1 MLQLSVAGAIGA
13 RGGFRQFTV
22 HIRESWPMKCPGCD
36 QPSLVETMAKGGL
49 LVDVCKKCKGVWLD
63 RGKVFL
69 LSRKPKELERML
81 APDTDEP
88 VLSDRRCPRCEVNL
102 QETSFL
108 RKDLLVDRCPECEG
122 YWFDAGELTK
132 AMEAD
137 RHAFELETEDLA
149 FSGPPDPLDTSFDA
163 SDSSR
168 DERAHDRLRDLASGM
183 LPLPNLLLRSAS
195 VVVLLYGILGL
206 VLIALAE
213 LHVLP
218 ASLAV
223 GIGLAI
229 IILQFVFGPWLM
241 DLALRW
247 IYRFSWVPLDQ
258 LPSHLRDFVVRVT
271 GEQNMKVPSFG
282 LIHDGA
288 PNAFTYGHHPNN
300 MRIVISQ
307 GILDLLE
314 PAEIEGVVAH
324 EIGHGKNWDMLLM
337 TVVQLVPL
345 LLYFLYRTAMQMGN
359 RGKDNA
365 YRIVVAVGAYVL
377 YIVSEYM
384 VLWFSR
390 CREYYADRFAGKV
403 TGNPNALASALVK
416 IGYGLAAR
424 GQSQPVEAGEAT
436 ETEDKKS
443 KGGKKSG
450 VPSLDAIGALG
461 IFDRKSAVA
470 MVAASASVGYDT
482 GGAAGGTATITPKV
496 SKENLKS
503 AMQWDLWNPWAT
515 FYELGSTHPLVAH
528 RLQYLSDQ
536 AAFMGD
542 EPYIVFDRRKPESYW
557 DEFLVDVLVMFLPL
571 VGLAVGM
578 GIALALGLTGLA
590 GSRAILSLIGLP
602 VLGLGVGSFIKTLL
616 MYRGDYFSPLSVAG
630 LLHKVKVSNV
640 RPVPARMRG
649 TIIGRGVPGLIW
661 SEDFVMRDATGI
673 LFLDYR
679 QPLRIW
685 EWLFGLFRAGEFAGK
700 PVEAIGWFRRAP
712 LPYLELKSITVDGV
726 TRNSYARHARYL
738 GAILLAIIG
747 LGLIVAGFM

>member
-1 MLQLSVAGAIGA
+1 MN
-13 RGGFRQFTV
+13 
-22 HIRESWPMKCPGCD
+22 CPGCH
-36 QPSLVETMAKGGL
+36 QPSLVETMAKGGV
-49 LVDVCKKCKGVWLD
+49 LVDVCKTCKGVWLD

-69 LSRKPKELERML
+69 LSKKPKELERL
-81 APDTDEP
+81 LTSETDEP
-88 VLSDRRCPRCEVNL
+88 VLSDRQCPRCHVNL
-102 QETSFL
+102 EETPFL
-108 RKDLLVDRCPECEG
+108 RRDLLVDRCPECEG
-122 YWFDAGELTK
+122 YWFDSGELTK

-137 RHAFELETEDLA
+137 RHTFHLETE
-149 FSGPPDPLDTSFDA
+149 GPGFESSADPLAPSFDPMET
-163 SDSSR
+163 SR
-168 DERAHDRLRDLASGM
+168 DERAHDRLRDLSSGM
-183 LPLPNLLLRSAS
+183 LPLPNLFLRSAS
-195 VVVLLYGILGL
+195 VVILLYGLLGL
-206 VLIALAE
+206 VLITLAQ
-213 LHVLP
+213 LHILP
-218 ASLAV
+218 ASVAV
-223 GIGLAI
+223 GIGVGI
-229 IILQFVFGPWLM
+229 ILLQFVLGPWLM

-247 IYRFSWVPLDQ
+247 IYKFSWVSVDQ
-258 LPSHLRDFVVRVT
+258 LPGHLRDFVVRVA

-300 MRIVISQ
+300 MRIVITQ

-314 PAEIEGVVAH
+314 PEEVEGVVAH
-324 EIGHGKNWDMLLM
+324 EIGHGKNWDMVLM

-377 YIVSEYM
+377 YIASEYM

-390 CREYYADRFAGKV
+390 CREYYADRFAGRV

-424 GQSQPVEAGEAT
+424 GQAQTAPEPA
-436 ETEDKKS
+436 ETKDKKGKAS
-443 KGGKKSG
+443 KKGM
-450 VPSLDAIGALG
+450 VPALDAIGAMG

-470 MVAASASVGYDT
+470 MVASSASAGFDSSASA
-482 GGAAGGTATITPKV
+482 GATATATATATAAPRI

-515 FYELGSTHPLVAH
+515 FYELSSTHPLVAH

-536 AAFMGD
+536 AAAMGD
-542 EPYIVFDRRKPESYW
+542 EPYVVFDRHKPESYW
-557 DEFLVDVLVMFLPL
+557 DDFLVDLLVMFLPL
-571 VGLAVGM
+571 VTLAVGM

-590 GSRAILSLIGLP
+590 GGKAILSLIGLP
-602 VLGLGVGSFIKTLL
+602 VLGLGVGSFIKTVLI
-616 MYRGDYFSPLSVAG
+616 YRGDYFAPLAVAG

-640 RPVPARMRG
+640 RPVPARLRG

-685 EWLFGLFRAGEFAGK
+685 EWFFGLFRAGEFAGK
-700 PVEAIGWFRRAP
+700 PVEAVGWFRRAP

-726 TRNSYARHARYL
+726 TRNSYARHARYV
-738 GAILLAIIG
+738 GAILGALVGA
-747 LGLIVAGFM
+747 GLIAAGFLA